1 MTQARA
7 DSGQPPL
14 RTRKARSGPGATFAK
29 PGATI
34 NLNRIAQATGGRV
47 EGDGAFTVAALS
59 ALENAASDALSFY
72 ADPKREAKLK
82 ASGAGAVM
90 LKAEHAGLFA
100 GHKIVVADPYLAYA
114 RASALF
120 APPPPLSDAGV
131 HPSAII
137 AAGASLHA
145 DVAVGAYSV
154 IGENS
159 RLEQGVVVGSHVS
172 VGADCV
178 LGRDTVLDAGVRIY
192 ARTTI
197 GERCRLASGAVIG
210 ASGFGYAHDPH
221 SDPNSGGEWVRIEQL
236 GGVVIGDDVDIGA
249 NTTIDRGALDNTVIG
264 NGVKLDNHIQ
274 IAHNVRVGDDTVMAG
289 CVAIAGSATI
299 GKRCRLGGRA
309 AILGHLEIADD
320 VRVNAD
326 GFVAQ
331 SITEA
336 GVYSS
341 MIPAQPAAQWRKT
354 VANLRRL
361 DRLRAHDNQCNR
373 DTTQDDD

>member
-14 RTRKARSGPGATFAK
+14 RTRKARSGQGAAAAK

-120 APPPPLSDAGV
+120 APPPSDAGV

-178 LGRDTVLDAGVRIY
+178 LGRDTVLDPGVRIY

-197 GERCRLASGAVIG
+197 GERCKLASGAVIG
-210 ASGFGYAHDPH
+210 ASGFGYAHDE
-221 SDPNSGGEWVRIEQL
+221 NGGGEWVRIEQL